1 MKMKGSKKASFD
13 VESFLKSAGIGRTV
27 KALRKGEVIFSQGD
41 PARHLM
47 YVRDGGVKLSV
58 VSHSGKEAVVGIL
71 GMGDFFG
78 EWCLAD
84 QPIYIATATA
94 ILPTNVVVIKK
105 EEMLRVLHTQHALSD
120 RFISYMLSRVIRL
133 EEDLINQLFNSTEQR
148 LARALLILARY
159 GKQAQPNTKLPKISQ
174 QMLAEMIGTT
184 RTQVN
189 LFMNKFRKLGYI
201 DYDGSLMVHRSL
213 LSVVLHD

>member
-27 KALRKGEVIFSQGD
+27 KAFRKGEVIFSQGD
-41 PARHLM
+41 HARHLM

-71 GMGDFFG
+71 GTGDFFG

-201 DYDGSLMVHRSL
+201 DYDGSLTVHRSL

>member
-1 MKMKGSKKASFD
+1 MKMKGGKKASFD
-13 VESFLKSAGIGRTV
+13 VESFLKSAGIGRRV
-27 KALRKGEVIFSQGD
+27 KEFRRGEIIFSQGE

-47 YVRDGGVKLSV
+47 YLRDGGVKLSV

-71 GMGDFFG
+71 GTGDFFG

-84 QPIYIATATA
+84 QPVYIATATA
-94 ILPTNVVVIKK
+94 ILPSIAVVIKK

-133 EEDLINQLFNSTEQR
+133 EEDLINQLFNSTEKR

-159 GKQAQPNTKLPKISQ
+159 GKQTHPHTNLPKVSQ
-174 QMLAEMIGTT
+174 QMLAEMTGTT

-201 DYDGSLMVHRSL
+201 DYDGGLTVHRSL
-213 LSVVLHD
+213 LSVVLHN